1 MRSRGANTRTDILR
15 VGAAIVREGGPV
27 RLTFDEIATRLGVSK
42 QAVIYWFPN
51 KEALIA
57 SLALPALRAESDA
70 AIAALVGGQPGKA
83 AIRAFAGALIDFH
96 LSDLDR
102 FRLTYIAVQMP
113 GASVEPSS
121 DLKDQIHATT
131 RPMYGALE
139 ALLTHLPEGRR
150 RTSAMAIH
158 MAVLGFVLMTSLSD
172 TVRDPLLHQRA
183 DLVAAVLALLAPEDA
198 RQGVE
203 TG

>member
-1 MRSRGANTRTDILR
+1 MRSRGANTRAEILR
-15 VGAAIVREGGPV
+15 VGAAIVREGGPM
-27 RLTFDEIATRLGVSK
+27 RLTFDEIAARLGVSK

-113 GASVEPSS
+113 GASVEPSA

-139 ALLTHLPEGRR
+139 VLLTHLPEGRR

-172 TVRDPLLHQRA
+172 TVRDPLLHRRA
-183 DLVAAVLALLAPEDA
+183 DLVAAVLAILAPEDA
-198 RQGVE
+198 IQGIE